1 MQATGRLAAAAEML
15 GEREERVAEL
25 EADVADLKELSRAQL
40 EQLLAQLAAA
50 SQPGTPARAPSS

>member
-1 MQATGRLAAAAEML
+1 ML

-25 EADVADLKELSRAQL
+25 EADVADLKALARAQL